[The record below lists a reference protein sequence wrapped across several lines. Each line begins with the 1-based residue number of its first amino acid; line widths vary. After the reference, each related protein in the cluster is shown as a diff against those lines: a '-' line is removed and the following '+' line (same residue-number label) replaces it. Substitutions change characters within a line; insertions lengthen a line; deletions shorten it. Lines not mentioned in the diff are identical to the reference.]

1 MSNNIFDKTEA
12 LISEFTEI
20 KAHNAGFKKLYED
33 LCGDDLL
40 KHYKT
45 FTGEHR
51 DAIMRSLEQIEQA
64 VAKIGQNLSSASPQ

>member
-12 LISEFTEI
+12 LIGEFSEI
-20 KAHNAGFKKLYED
+20 KSHNAAFKKLYED
-33 LCGDDLL
+33 LCNDDLL

-51 DAIMRSLEQIEQA
+51 EMIMHSLEQIESA
-64 VAKIGQNLSSASPQ
+64 VAQIGQNLSSASPQ